1 MNSEEPLISE
11 LCQIYSNFSCSE
23 AAPVSTGLIPYHI
36 RPDAVLE
43 MHHVLDEL
51 LIFYLFPQLC
61 EASVD
66 VPVVFS
72 QSVLHHTEKVV
83 ISVEVPTLVHLH
95 NSAQE

>member
-1 MNSEEPLISE
+1 MNSGEHLISE
-11 LCQIYSNFSCSE
+11 LCQIYSNSSCSE

-36 RPDAVLE
+36 RPDAVLQ
-43 MHHVLDEL
+43 MHEL

-72 QSVLHHTEKVV
+72 QSDLNHTAKVV
-83 ISVEVPTLVHLH
+83 ISVEVPTLMQLH